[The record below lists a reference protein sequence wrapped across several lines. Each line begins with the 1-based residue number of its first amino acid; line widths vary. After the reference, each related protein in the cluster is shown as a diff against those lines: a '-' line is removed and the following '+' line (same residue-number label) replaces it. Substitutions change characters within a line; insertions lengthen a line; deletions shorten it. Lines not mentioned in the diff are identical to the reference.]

1 MAVQI
6 VNNMNNRIQIFSNSK
21 PDVLWMIQLL
31 FSFLSIFDTRKLH
44 LYNFCFNALTF
55 VANILNSITRKI

>member
-1 MAVQI
+1 MTVKI
-6 VNNMNNRIQIFSNSK
+6 VINVYNRIKIFSSSK
-21 PDVLWMIQLL
+21 PDVLWMNQLDLSL
-31 FSFLSIFDTRKLH
+31 FSIGTRKLH